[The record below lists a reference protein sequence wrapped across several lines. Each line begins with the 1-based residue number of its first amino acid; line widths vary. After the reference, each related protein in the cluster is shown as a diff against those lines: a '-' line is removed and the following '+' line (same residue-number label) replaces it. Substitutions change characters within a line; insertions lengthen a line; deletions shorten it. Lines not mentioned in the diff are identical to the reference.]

1 MSFASRRKSPV
12 ALFLPWFCVIGIGS
26 PVIASAGSSHIGP
39 QTISFL
45 EVSSD
50 WSKKKDEKKPE
61 QPIRRIPKG
70 PLLIGPDFIQPRDKP
85 KQEKPQKQ
93 ST

>member
-1 MSFASRRKSPV
+1 MSFSSRRNSLV
-12 ALFLPWFCVIGIGS
+12 ALYLPWVCATGVSGA
-26 PVIASAGSSHIGP
+26 VIAAVNSPEIGP

-45 EVSSD
+45 EASSD